1 MCNDCLSLPQS
12 QKVKARVRLNFFFFL
27 VLINNFHFQMVYY
40 YKEGIEIPLDLN
52 IQFFFTS
59 SNIKLSY
66 EDTPF
71 LLYFNFKV
79 VQVRDGYCSMKS
91 CSNRKGILINN

>member
-40 YKEGIEIPLDLN
+40 YKEGIEITLDLN

-66 EDTPF
+66 EDTIPIILQLQGCPSKRW
-71 LLYFNFKV
+71 LL
-79 VQVRDGYCSMKS
+79 QHEE
-91 CSNRKGILINN
+91 LLQ